1 MTLVCS
7 RLSEYLQ
14 VALLLLVAGYQ
25 HYEKLGDLDAEGL
38 QVHFEMNAIG
48 PILVAQS
55 LRPNLE
61 AGSKV
66 GVQEA
71 NSVLYEKTSSS

>member
-1 MTLVCS
+1 M
-7 RLSEYLQ
+7 
-14 VALLLLVAGYQ
+14 ALLLLVAGYQ

-38 QVHFEMNAIG
+38 RVHFEMNAIG

-71 NSVLYEKTSSS
+71 NIFSTRNTLVCCFGSC